1 MTSRRA
7 SESTGLYTL
16 KQAGQIIGID
26 PKTLHNWMRDEN
38 IAPMPDRQDRR
49 MRVVSE
55 EQLDKLVEVAK
66 RRKHRMAAPRAN
78 TPLGGNIRTVNRL
91 ADEVRRLQETINAH
105 GEAISRWED
114 MLSKVKASQIERAV
128 ADDVKHTETMKRL
141 EDRVDESLALFAAA
155 AARLESR
162 LDAIE
167 AMKRLEIKV
176 DESLALFAAAAAK
189 LESRLEAVVE
199 TGDVE
204 TQRAEKPARAEKG
217 HGSQPVKRSRI
228 ERSGKISAAS
238 PLHARDH

>member
-1 MTSRRA
+1 
-7 SESTGLYTL
+7 
-16 KQAGQIIGID
+16 
-26 PKTLHNWMRDEN
+26 
-38 IAPMPDRQDRR
+38 
-49 MRVVSE
+49 
-55 EQLDKLVEVAK
+55 
-66 RRKHRMAAPRAN
+66 
-78 TPLGGNIRTVNRL
+78 
-91 ADEVRRLQETINAH
+91 
-105 GEAISRWED
+105 

-189 LESRLEAVVE
+189 LESRLETVVE
-199 TGDVE
+199 AGDVE
-204 TQRAEKPARAEKG
+204 TQQADKPARVEKG

-228 ERSGKISAAS
+228 EQSGKISAAS